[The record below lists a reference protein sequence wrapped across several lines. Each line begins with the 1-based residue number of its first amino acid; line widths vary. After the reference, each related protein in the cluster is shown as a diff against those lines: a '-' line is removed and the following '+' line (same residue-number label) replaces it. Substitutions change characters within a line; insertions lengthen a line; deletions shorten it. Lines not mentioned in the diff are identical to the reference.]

1 MSHLTEF
8 SNALAFVERLL
19 EEEVSDFE
27 MRYRDH
33 GRLGWFHVNF
43 PLTGMLPLSYITEV
57 YSRLLTE
64 VEGSRLKRER
74 KSAYKQFVTRAYLAY
89 RAAQYQPQSGTRHH
103 LRGCLAHITQA
114 LQLMEKS
121 KVYDDEQPVHWSEVY
136 RTECPRGQDT
146 SEEHTSPKEYWLLF
160 KLESLWPVLDLSVRI
175 LRLVMPDCWGT
186 WDEWE
191 GSLYQDEWLQQ
202 FILDSSLSL
211 TKTYPG
217 ASQEAEV
224 AQPRDPSTL

>member
-27 MRYRDH
+27 MRYRHH
-33 GRLGWFHVNF
+33 GKLGWFRMKF
-43 PLTGMLPLSYITEV
+43 PLAGMLPLDYITDV

-64 VEGSRLKRER
+64 VESSRLKHER
-74 KSAYKQFVTRAYLAY
+74 KLTYRKFITRAYLAY

-114 LQLMEKS
+114 LELMEKS
-121 KVYDDEQPVHWSEVY
+121 KEYDAEQPVHWSEVY
-136 RTECPRGQDT
+136 RSDCTKRHVT
-146 SEEHTSPKEYWLLF
+146 SKHHTPPEEYWLLF

-175 LRLVMPDCWGT
+175 LRIVMPDCWGT

-191 GSLYQDEWLQQ
+191 ASLYQEEWLQQ
-202 FILDSSLSL
+202 FIIDSRLSL
-211 TKTYPG
+211 TRVPLRL
-217 ASQEAEV
+217 SQVEI
-224 AQPRDPSTL
+224 AQPSDKSTP